1 MIKQKVQDFPGLVRD
16 SKSKAI
22 VNEDVEAYNRH
33 KKEKEFRNKMLNIEQ
48 DVTNLKNDMDDI
60 KSMLKHLIS
69 MSNNSIN
76 N

>member
-1 MIKQKVQDFPGLVRD
+1 MKQKVQDFPGLVRD

-22 VNEDVEAYNRH
+22 VNEDVDAYNKY
-33 KKEKEFRNKMLNIEQ
+33 KKEKEFRNKMLSVEQ
-48 DVTNLKNDMDDI
+48 EVINLKNDMDDI

>member
-1 MIKQKVQDFPGLVRD
+1 MKQKVQDFPGLIRD

-22 VNEDVEAYNRH
+22 VNEDVEAYNKY

-48 DVTNLKNDMDDI
+48 DVLNLKNDMDDI
-60 KSMLKHLIS
+60 KGMLRHLIS
-69 MSNNSIN
+69 ISNNSIN